1 MLGNVLTIILIVFLS
16 IYLLLILALVG
27 FGVHE
32 FIAMCK
38 DEKKAREARKK
49 WVERRVS
56 RDD

>member
-1 MLGNVLTIILIVFLS
+1 MAGNVLMIILIVFLS

-38 DEKKAREARKK
+38 DEKEVRENRKK
-49 WVERRVS
+49 GEERWGK
-56 RDD
+56 